1 MSTIE
6 LPDDLV
12 RQVKARAA
20 REGRRVA
27 DLVAELLRA
36 GLRTRTPSE
45 GLSLKRGE
53 LPVVK
58 CKHPAPPGEEMTPE
72 RVAEALWGPEE

>member
-1 MSTIE
+1 MTTIE

-12 RQVKARAA
+12 RQVKARAT

-36 GLRTRTPSE
+36 GL
-45 GLSLKRGE
+45 GKKAAYGGVSLKRGE